1 LDEQAAAGAAASLQL
16 AIASLEACGADR
28 FKPARFHYLK
38 SLARRGADRGALVA
52 SILTNKALVC
62 LASYRADFSAAQVD
76 AANRAQRLAALDPP
90 ESTELQALLENGTF
104 AALRLLEIRRTRST
118 GSGEIRALVEKLAAG
133 TPTSEH
139 PERFAS
145 LAERLRH
152 QEAGI
157 MDSVAQ
163 AAGGTLLRERTRG
176 GTTELKSAG
185 YMRESLQEQIARN
198 LAVTARD
205 DALPDSGPLNPQKLV
220 IRSLAKMHDLSPT
233 YLARFVAYVDT
244 LFWLDEQL

>member
-1 LDEQAAAGAAASLQL
+1 ME
-16 AIASLEACGADR
+16 
-28 FKPARFHYLK
+28 
-38 SLARRGADRGALVA
+38 
-52 SILTNKALVC
+52 
-62 LASYRADFSAAQVD
+62 
-76 AANRAQRLAALDPP
+76 
-90 ESTELQALLENGTF
+90 
-104 AALRLLEIRRTRST
+104 
-118 GSGEIRALVEKLAAG
+118 
-133 TPTSEH
+133 
-139 PERFAS
+139 
-145 LAERLRH
+145 
-152 QEAGI
+152 
-157 MDSVAQ
+157 SVAQ